1 MNIRKSCGELLCVYL
16 YINMIYMYVKYLY
29 SFEHN
34 HCVAKKNISI
44 MNQWVSLEIMN
55 NEVSRPPFHVS
66 NAPQKPSAKHEQL
79 IILFQFRDS
88 SSWHKMVRV

>member
-1 MNIRKSCGELLCVYL
+1 
-16 YINMIYMYVKYLY
+16 MIYMYVKYMY

-55 NEVSRPPFHVS
+55 NEVSHPPFHVS